1 MRGGNVVYV
10 VTVDVY
16 MAMQDVVLLL
26 QFTSGN
32 RVLLSML

>member
-16 MAMQDVVLLL
+16 GNAGCCVVIAIHLW
-26 QFTSGN
+26 
-32 RVLLSML
+32 